1 MTTEEK
7 AVSDAAA
14 KVMLATKELER
25 TIEAG
30 KFQFSTYYSRQGFAE
45 LAEIIAY
52 GITGTAMPKRKEKE

>member
-1 MTTEEK
+1 MKIGAWRKHIMTPEEK

-30 KFQFSTYYSRQGFAE
+30 KFQFSTYYSRTKNCSAGRGYA
-45 LAEIIAY
+45 
-52 GITGTAMPKRKEKE
+52 